1 MKTQRKIISDL
12 QVYPACINETN
23 RRNIGASHVNIKEA
37 CNHDI
42 VDGIELLT
50 KNRDHSKE
58 T

>member
-37 CNHDI
+37 CNHGFMI
-42 VDGIELLT
+42 L
-50 KNRDHSKE
+50 
-58 T
+58 